1 MMKILRKWSM
11 TRRRKRR
18 RCSLYVYLYLF
29 VLFIFSTTFFV
40 RNETYLRGLNAI
52 DVISA
57 NIVFSDDSAKVVD
70 AYKLTKK
77 ERYETAIYIDYYWK
91 NEGYHFRSIES
102 IEAEIYAHRIAYL
115 LGIDKNRSKDADIDL
130 KEDKRL
136 YVKASYIA
144 LMAFGG

>member
-1 MMKILRKWSM
+1 M
-11 TRRRKRR
+11 
-18 RCSLYVYLYLF
+18 YLK
-29 VLFIFSTTFFV
+29 
-40 RNETYLRGLNAI
+40 AI
-52 DVISA
+52 DVLDDIST
-57 NIVFSDDSAKVVD
+57 NIIFSDDSAKVVD

-77 ERYETAIYIDYYWK
+77 ERYETAIYIDLCWRS
-91 NEGYHFRSIES
+91 NGYHFRSIES

-115 LGIDKNRSKDADIDL
+115 LGIDKSRSKDADIDL

>member
-1 MMKILRKWSM
+1 MMKILRKGSM
-11 TRRRKRR
+11 TRRRKHR
-18 RCSLYVYLYLF
+18 RCSLFASLYIF
-29 VLFIFSTTFFV
+29 VLIVFSATFFV
-40 RNETYLRGLNAI
+40 RNEMYLRGI
-52 DVISA
+52 DVTDEIST
-57 NIVFSDDSAKVVD
+57 NIVFYDDSVKVVD

-77 ERYETAIYIDYYWK
+77 ERYETAIYIDYCWR

-115 LGIDKNRSKDADIDL
+115 LGIDKSRSKDADIDL

>member
-1 MMKILRKWSM
+1 M
-11 TRRRKRR
+11 TRRQKRR

-29 VLFIFSTTFFV
+29 VLVVFIATFFV

-57 NIVFSDDSAKVVD
+57 NIVFSDDSVKVVD

-77 ERYETAIYIDYYWK
+77 ERYETAIYIDSFWR

-130 KEDKRL
+130 IEDKRL

>member
-1 MMKILRKWSM
+1 MKILRKGSM
-11 TRRRKRR
+11 TRRRKHR

-29 VLFIFSTTFFV
+29 VLFIFSATFFV
-40 RNETYLRGLNAI
+40 KNEMYLRAI
-52 DVISA
+52 SFTDDISVS
-57 NIVFSDDSAKVVD
+57 IVFSDDSAEVVD
-70 AYKLTKK
+70 AYKLTRK
-77 ERYETAIYIDYYWK
+77 ERYETAIYIDSFWR

-115 LGIDKNRSKDADIDL
+115 LGIDKSRSKDADIDL
-130 KEDKRL
+130 KEDKRP

>member
-1 MMKILRKWSM
+1 M
-11 TRRRKRR
+11 TRRQKRR
-18 RCSLYVYLYLF
+18 RCSLYASLYIF
-29 VLFIFSTTFFV
+29 VLVIFSATFFV
-40 RNETYLRGLNAI
+40 RNEMYLRALAI
-52 DVISA
+52 TDGISTS
-57 NIVFSDDSAKVVD
+57 IVFSDDSAKVVD

-77 ERYETAIYIDYYWK
+77 ERYETAIYIDSFWR

-130 KEDKRL
+130 IEDKRL

>member
-1 MMKILRKWSM
+1 M

-18 RCSLYVYLYLF
+18 RCSLYASLYIF
-29 VLFIFSTTFFV
+29 VLVVFSVTFFV
-40 RNETYLRGLNAI
+40 RNEMYIRGI
-52 DVISA
+52 GVPDYISA
-57 NIVFSDDSAKVVD
+57 NIIFSNDSVKVVD
-70 AYKLTKK
+70 VYKLTKK
-77 ERYETAIYIDYYWK
+77 ERYETAIYIDYCWR

-115 LGIDKNRSKDADIDL
+115 LGIDKSRSKDADIDL
-130 KEDKRL
+130 KEDKRP

>member
-1 MMKILRKWSM
+1 MRMSRKGSM

-18 RCSLYVYLYLF
+18 RCSLYALLYIF
-29 VLFIFSTTFFV
+29 VLIVFSVTFFI
-40 RNETYLRGLNAI
+40 RNEMYLRGIGVTNET
-52 DVISA
+52 SA
-57 NIVFSDDSAKVVD
+57 NIVFSYDSVKVVD
-70 AYKLTKK
+70 AYKLSKK
-77 ERYETAIYIDYYWK
+77 ERYETAIYIDSYWR

-115 LGIDKNRSKDADIDL
+115 LGIDKSRSKDADIDL
-130 KEDKRL
+130 KEDKRP

>member
-1 MMKILRKWSM
+1 
-11 TRRRKRR
+11 
-18 RCSLYVYLYLF
+18 LYASLYLF
-29 VLFIFSTTFFV
+29 ALTILCATFFV
-40 RNETYLRGLNAI
+40 RNEMYLRGL
-52 DVISA
+52 DVSDEISA
-57 NIVFSDDSAKVVD
+57 NIVFSDDSVKVVD

-115 LGIDKNRSKDADIDL
+115 LGINKNRSKDADIDL
-130 KEDKRL
+130 KEDKRI
-136 YVKASYIA
+136 YVKASSIA